1 MNKTIK
7 LLAISFVVL
16 IPFFDFANDTM
27 MDRSYAAEN
36 ENNNANDDEASDTNE
51 NNDSND
57 EEESNNNEESDANE
71 DVDSNNDEESNA
83 NENDDSNDEEES
95 NNDEA
100 SDANENNDS
109 NNNEETDTSENNDSN
124 NDEESDANENDDE
137 KDDKDVSLMSEDGAE
152 VSDWDEFADA
162 VEDEEVSEILLTDDI
177 THEEDRELNK
187 VSNGKTINGD
197 GHSIDFGSNSF
208 DFSTNPELV
217 LKNVSLNRSVNDS
230 IFTNAETIEIDNSEL
245 DLTSDKGR
253 IFDNVKE
260 FTVKNGSN
268 VEAESNSGTLTSQTL
283 LEATGG
289 DSEFNIESGSTV
301 DLYSEENLVIRTGKT
316 ELNVTGENTELNIE
330 GKSTKTGKRG
340 SLISV
345 IGDNSAINVN
355 NGAEINGHSHHTSA
369 MLMESENGEFIVDN
383 ASKLNLQSDDNQNK
397 RGATLRFRKKGNQ
410 TFDAKNES
418 EININKTGGQ
428 APAVRM
434 RNANNTFKAESGSEI
449 NIQNDGTGENQDGG
463 NHDRNQGIYFDKGSN
478 NVFEISD
485 ENSEINIIAKYGPAI
500 DLNNESGE
508 VKINPDT
515 VFRAE
520 GATAS
525 GDSGIIAGG
534 DLDVTIDAP
543 LYYDFRNNRD
553 GGGEIFENGRNS
565 NATFQSV
572 QSDLSVWEKG
582 ENLDGDPNENWTLFD
597 YTLNGDHFKNIED
610 TNIDDFNEDTYKGAN
625 HYSRMSGNNAKPIV
639 DELRKPT
646 NADQSVFGHAS
657 VPVAGE
663 EEPRNAWTDEV
674 HVLLEYETKDGSTEE
689 VTASTVGKD
698 NENDG
703 LAVYDDEPRAGM
715 FQGDLPDDAFIESE
729 SEIKVIDAWRGDKDQ
744 DSDRKHRIKDDDL
757 AVIESQEAI
766 DVTPPDPVE
775 DVTDKD
781 KIGGYEDITNATKRL
796 KAKGTESDVKAHLD
810 LDENIKKSYDDVEIK
825 ENDNFTLDL
834 DSYLEKD
841 DKAHVLLSDNAD
853 YYTEEDVGY
862 KLPSTHTINEGNI
875 NPTEEMD
882 YHDKTFEAAAEYSV
896 QDILPEPEIHQ
907 EEINV
912 SDEGDSAEDD
922 VTRIG
927 STLEFEFTIEN
938 QNTSADDSELNNV
951 TFKDEIP
958 EGLELN
964 EESVEVDGETVVED
978 DMSYEED
985 GQLLEVTLDQVL
997 PSKERTIYF
1006 EAEVSSTSLEGEEIT
1021 NAGSIKGETIRES
1034 EFQLGKPDNS
1044 IDREVVEN
1052 DSNER
1057 TNPGGE
1063 ILESLGDLTFESAP
1077 DLLEFKAKISTKSEE
1092 FFVNKDKLG
1101 DPLRVKDDRPE
1112 KSDWKLTAKMK
1123 EDFTGE
1129 DDSLTDALVYHSDEG
1144 EQRIGEDSAV
1154 IVDHQYESSDD
1165 EDYDEQIS
1173 DEWEDSEES
1182 KQGIFLQLEP
1192 GEMKP
1197 HDYDGKVEWT
1207 LEDAP

>member
-1 MNKTIK
+1 
-7 LLAISFVVL
+7 
-16 IPFFDFANDTM
+16 
-27 MDRSYAAEN
+27 
-36 ENNNANDDEASDTNE
+36 
-51 NNDSND
+51 
-57 EEESNNNEESDANE
+57 
-71 DVDSNNDEESNA
+71 
-83 NENDDSNDEEES
+83 
-95 NNDEA
+95 
-100 SDANENNDS
+100 
-109 NNNEETDTSENNDSN
+109 
-124 NDEESDANENDDE
+124 
-137 KDDKDVSLMSEDGAE
+137 
-152 VSDWDEFADA
+152 DEFADA

-283 LEATGG
+283 LEATGR

-534 DLDVTIDAP
+534 DLDVTIDAR
-543 LYYDFRNNRD
+543 LYYDSRNHRD

-689 VTASTVGKD
+689 VTASTVVKD

-703 LAVYDDEPRAGM
+703 LSLYDDEPRAGM
-715 FQGDLPDDAFIESE
+715 FQGDLPHDAFIEYE

-757 AVIESQEAI
+757 PVIESQEAI
-766 DVTPPDPVE
+766 D
-775 DVTDKD
+775 
-781 KIGGYEDITNATKRL
+781 
-796 KAKGTESDVKAHLD
+796 
-810 LDENIKKSYDDVEIK
+810 
-825 ENDNFTLDL
+825 
-834 DSYLEKD
+834 
-841 DKAHVLLSDNAD
+841 
-853 YYTEEDVGY
+853 
-862 KLPSTHTINEGNI
+862 
-875 NPTEEMD
+875 
-882 YHDKTFEAAAEYSV
+882 
-896 QDILPEPEIHQ
+896 
-907 EEINV
+907 
-912 SDEGDSAEDD
+912 
-922 VTRIG
+922 
-927 STLEFEFTIEN
+927 
-938 QNTSADDSELNNV
+938 
-951 TFKDEIP
+951 
-958 EGLELN
+958 
-964 EESVEVDGETVVED
+964 
-978 DMSYEED
+978 
-985 GQLLEVTLDQVL
+985 
-997 PSKERTIYF
+997 
-1006 EAEVSSTSLEGEEIT
+1006 
-1021 NAGSIKGETIRES
+1021 
-1034 EFQLGKPDNS
+1034 
-1044 IDREVVEN
+1044 
-1052 DSNER
+1052 
-1057 TNPGGE
+1057 
-1063 ILESLGDLTFESAP
+1063 
-1077 DLLEFKAKISTKSEE
+1077 
-1092 FFVNKDKLG
+1092 
-1101 DPLRVKDDRPE
+1101 
-1112 KSDWKLTAKMK
+1112 
-1123 EDFTGE
+1123 
-1129 DDSLTDALVYHSDEG
+1129 
-1144 EQRIGEDSAV
+1144 
-1154 IVDHQYESSDD
+1154 
-1165 EDYDEQIS
+1165 
-1173 DEWEDSEES
+1173 
-1182 KQGIFLQLEP
+1182 
-1192 GEMKP
+1192 
-1197 HDYDGKVEWT
+1197 
-1207 LEDAP
+1207 